1 MYQTQFIEVL
11 FHFKND
17 PLQDFSKQ
25 KDEVNQKTRLWERSI
40 KKFLDFGKKKH

>member
-1 MYQTQFIEVL
+1 MSSS
-11 FHFKND
+11 KND
-17 PLQDFSKQ
+17 PLSAFFPLQ